1 MEAIEVAGVRKS
13 FGDREVLKGVS
24 FRVCR
29 GEVFGLLGPNGAGKT
44 TMIRIL
50 AGLLKQD
57 SGQVR
62 VMGSPEPWRVSELL
76 GYLPEERGVYRRAR
90 AVEFLRYLG
99 ELRGMSREAAE
110 ARALELLERLGL
122 LPHARRELGR
132 LSKGMQ
138 QKVQLAGAMVHD
150 PQVLLLDEPFSGLDP
165 VNTRQVER
173 LIGELRG
180 EGKAVVLSTHMIE
193 RAESL
198 CDRILMLHMGRGVL
212 HGSPEEI
219 RARYGHGRAVI
230 EVAGSIPEVRGA
242 RVAERRGGTAVLVVE
257 EGSPGDVLKQLIEA
271 GAEVRRFDSGSAPLH
286 EIFVRVVEDEKG
298 AGGG

>member
-90 AVEFLRYLG
+90 VVEFLRYLG

-180 EGKAVVLSTHMIE
+180 DGKAVVLSTHMIE

-219 RARYGHGRAVI
+219 RAGYGHGRAVI

-271 GAEVRRFDSGSAPLH
+271 GVDVRRFDSGSAPLH